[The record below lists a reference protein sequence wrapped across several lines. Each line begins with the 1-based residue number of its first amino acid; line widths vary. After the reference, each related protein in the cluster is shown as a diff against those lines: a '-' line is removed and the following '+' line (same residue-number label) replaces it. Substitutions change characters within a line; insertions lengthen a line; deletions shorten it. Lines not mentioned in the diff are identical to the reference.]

1 MEAMSIEK
9 PISLVEFTEPKP
21 DSSIVAMLED
31 LLAQAKAGD
40 VQGVACAVCHRDGV
54 STSRALSGQ
63 CNPLSLLGAM
73 RIAES
78 DFIEFY
84 IQLTGED

>member
-9 PISLVEFTEPKP
+9 PISLVEFTAPQP
-21 DSSIVAMLED
+21 DASIVDLLED

-40 VQGVACAVCHRDGV
+40 VQGVACVVSHRDGI
-54 STSRALSGQ
+54 SAARALSDQ

-78 DFIEFY
+78 EFIEFY
-84 IQLTGED
+84 IELTSED